1 MVVLKRKKAS
11 RQRGKKTYGFGA
23 KKKHRGSGNKGG
35 RGHAGS
41 GKRADSKKPSFWKDK
56 DYFGRR
62 GFNRKQSLREHHISI
77 NVGALDENL
86 ESFISSGIAKK
97 NGKGYL
103 IDLNKAGYTKLLGS
117 GSLKHS
123 YEIIVENFSKK
134 AKEKVE
140 KAGGT
145 IVIDEK
151 KTQTKEKSKVESN
164 NDAEESA
171 EKKDN

>member
-62 GFNRKQSLREHHISI
+62 GFNRKQSLRENHVSI
-77 NVGALDENL
+77 NLGSLDEKL
-86 ESFISSGIAKK
+86 DSFISSGVAKK
-97 NGKGYL
+97 NGNRYV
-103 IDLNKAGYTKLLGS
+103 IDLKKAGYTKLLGS
-117 GSLKHS
+117 GSLKHN
-123 YEIIVENFSKK
+123 YEITVESFSKK

-140 KAGGT
+140 KAGG
-145 IVIDEK
+145 IIKIDENK
-151 KTQTKEKSKVESN
+151 IQTNVKSKAESKN
-164 NDAEESA
+164 GKETESTEE
-171 EKKDN
+171 

>member
-56 DYFGRR
+56 DYFGRK
-62 GFNRKQSLREHHISI
+62 GFNRKQSLRENHVSI
-77 NVGALDENL
+77 NVGALDEKL
-86 ESFISSGIAKK
+86 DSFVYSGIAKK
-97 NGKGYL
+97 KGNRYV
-103 IDLNKAGYTKLLGS
+103 IDLKKAGYTKLLGS
-117 GSLKHS
+117 GSLKNN
-123 YEIIVENFSKK
+123 YEITVDSFSKK

-140 KAGGT
+140 NAGGT
-145 IVIDEK
+145 IVMTEKETQKSAQVDTQSDDE
-151 KTQTKEKSKVESN
+151 N
-164 NDAEESA
+164 
-171 EKKDN
+171 